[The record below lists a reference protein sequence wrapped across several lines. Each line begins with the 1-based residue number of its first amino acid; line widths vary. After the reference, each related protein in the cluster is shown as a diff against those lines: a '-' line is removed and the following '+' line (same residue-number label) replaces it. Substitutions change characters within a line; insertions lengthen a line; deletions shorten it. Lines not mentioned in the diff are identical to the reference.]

1 MSATIHP
8 SDNTI
13 PMDNIIH
20 DLEESHKRTIQ
31 GTWQKGDTT
40 HMTVAV
46 LPDGKQYSIA
56 DFRHADDA
64 QFCDLAHAFVP
75 ILIAEIRRLRAAMGL
90 VELQAESVA

>member
-20 DLEESHKRTIQ
+20 DLEESHKRTTQ

-46 LPDGKQYSIA
+46 LPDGKHYSIA

-75 ILIAEIRRLRAAMGL
+75 ILIAEIRRLRAGAEL
-90 VELQAESVA
+90 VEIQSGV

>member
-1 MSATIHP
+1 MSVTTHP
-8 SDNTI
+8 FDSTI
-13 PMDNIIH
+13 PMDSIVR
-20 DLEESHKRTIQ
+20 DLEESHKRTTQ

-40 HMTVAV
+40 HMTVTV

-90 VELQAESVA
+90 VELQSESVA

>member
-8 SDNTI
+8 IDE
-13 PMDNIIH
+13 IIH
-20 DLEESHKRTIQ
+20 DLQESHKHTTQ
-31 GTWQKGDTT
+31 GKWQKGDTT

-46 LPDGKQYSIA
+46 LPNGKQYSIA

-75 ILIAEIRRLRAAMGL
+75 ALIAEIIRLRAGA
-90 VELQAESVA
+90 ELAEIVQSNNT